1 MHMALRFLG
10 VGNAQALALGNSA
23 AVLEIGEVPRL
34 LIDCGP
40 TVPDAYQRQYGVQV
54 PEAIFITHNH
64 IDHIGGL
71 ETLFYRLACTNGQ
84 LRRVQLYVPAAIIER
99 LHEQLGNDPM
109 RLAEGGVNFWDCFQL
124 IPVSDHFWHAGEL
137 FDVFAVQHHA
147 YRSAFGLRLAGQFLY
162 SGDTRPIPEV
172 LARFADGREPVFHD
186 CALQGNP
193 SHTGLGDLA
202 KFYTAEQCRRLVLY
216 HYESAFAGEQLRAR
230 GYRVA
235 VKGQLFELGEQP
247 LDTDLPKSA

>member
-1 MHMALRFLG
+1 MLKLRFLG
-10 VGNAQALALGNSA
+10 VGNAHAAALGNASA
-23 AVLEIGEVPRL
+23 VVEVADVPRL

-40 TVPDAYQRQYGVQV
+40 LVPDAYQQAYGATV

-71 ETLFYRLACTNGQ
+71 ESLFYRIACHDGQ
-84 LRRVQLYVPAAIIER
+84 WLRPKLYVPAPIIER

-124 IPVSDHFWHAGEL
+124 VPVSDSFWHAGEL

-147 YRSAFGLRLAGQFLY
+147 YRSAFGVGVASRFLFT
-162 SGDTRPIPEV
+162 GDTRPVPEV
-172 LARFADGREPVFHD
+172 LERFAGNGETVFHD

-202 KFYTAEQCRRLVLY
+202 AFYSPAQRQRLVLY
-216 HYESAFAGEQLRAR
+216 HYESALAGEQLRAR

-235 VKGQLFELGEQP
+235 QKGETFDLFEGDERGLS
-247 LDTDLPKSA
+247 KSA